1 MLRVSSCL
9 PLLLLGIA
17 SPAATTTRADT
28 LFAGEVPVIELTIP
42 DAGLKKLAQD
52 PRTLVEFALK
62 EPGKPDLAQCSIKLK
77 GSYGSFRQ
85 INDARPGFSIRTAK
99 STEQAF
105 HGLTKFQL
113 NNCAQDGSMIHEQ
126 LAGEIARAAGV
137 PASRC
142 THAYVTMNGK
152 MLGVYVLKEGFDG
165 EFLRPFFADTHGH
178 LYDGGL
184 HTDINPDLELDKG
197 DPKDKAR
204 ITEFTQALREGDPAQ
219 RRDRLGRIL
228 DIDGYL
234 RHLAVENILVHGDGY
249 SYRANNYR
257 VYEDPSAGKFTFILH
272 GMDNVFGIDSWGQ
285 SSPRAYVFASPVV
298 APLYPGAS
306 VTAVAQALWGDKQ
319 DLALR
324 ERFRRQARQVYA
336 QAIQGRDWAKRTE
349 EVAAN
354 LKARLQ
360 TVDRQEAARA
370 ERRGLEGAAQVRRRM
385 EIVRTQFEDAAKLGA
400 PGGAIGLGPYLWNV
414 STDRGEAREI
424 RAENR
429 DCLYLRK
436 SAPGGQVD
444 ARLPLALEPGRYRL
458 SATIRTRGVAGGP
471 GFRLRL
477 GGEGDRRDLPALTGD
492 GDWRE
497 TSVEFAVAQGDPTLV
512 LELRAE
518 AGEAWVDREKLRLTR
533 LP

>member
-1 MLRVSSCL
+1 MHRVSPSL
-9 PLLLLGIA
+9 ALILLGGVL
-17 SPAATTTRADT
+17 PAATPTRGDA

-42 DAGLKKLAQD
+42 DLGLKQLAQE
-52 PRTLVEFALK
+52 PRALVEFTLR
-62 EPGKPDLAQCSIKLK
+62 EPGQQALEHCSIKLK

-85 INDARPGFSIRTAK
+85 INDVRPGFSIRTAK

-142 THAYVTMNGK
+142 AHAYVTMNGK
-152 MLGVYVLKEGFDG
+152 VLGVYVIKEGFDG
-165 EFLRPFFADTHGH
+165 EFLRPFFQDTHGH

-184 HTDINPDLELDKG
+184 HSDIHPGLELDKG
-197 DPKDKAR
+197 DPKDQTK
-204 ITEFTQALREGDPAQ
+204 ITEFTQALREGDPAK

-228 DIDGYL
+228 DIDAYL
-234 RHLAVENILVHGDGY
+234 RHLAIENILVHGDGY

-257 VYEDPSAGKFTFILH
+257 VYEDPSVGKFTFILH
-272 GMDNVFGIDSWGQ
+272 GMDNVFGVDSWGQ

-319 DLALR
+319 DRALR
-324 ERFRRQARQVYA
+324 ERFRQQARAVYA
-336 QAIQGRDWAKRTE
+336 QAIKGRDWAKRTE
-349 EVAAN
+349 EVTAN
-354 LKARLQ
+354 LKARLLP
-360 TVDRQEAARA
+360 VDPKEAARA

-385 EIVRTQFEDAAKLGA
+385 EIVRSQFEDAEKLGA
-400 PGGAIGLGPYLWNV
+400 PGGTIGLGPYLWNV
-414 STDRGEAREI
+414 STDRGEVRESKVES
-424 RAENR
+424 RE
-429 DCLYLRK
+429 CLYLK
-436 SAPGGQVD
+436 KAAAGGQVD

-458 SATIRTRGVAGGP
+458 SAVVRTRGVIGG

-477 GGEGDRRDLPALTGD
+477 GGESDRRDLPTLAGD
-492 GDWRE
+492 QDWQ
-497 TSVEFAVAQGDPTLV
+497 SVKIDFAVTDGDPTLV
-512 LELRAE
+512 LELRAD
-518 AGEAWVDREKLRLTR
+518 AGEAWVDRNDLRLTR